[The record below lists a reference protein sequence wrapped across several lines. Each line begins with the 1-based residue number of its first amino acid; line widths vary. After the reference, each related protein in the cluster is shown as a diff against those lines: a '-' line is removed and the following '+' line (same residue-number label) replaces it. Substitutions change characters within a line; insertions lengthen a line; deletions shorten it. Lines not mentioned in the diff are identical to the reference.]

1 MVPFKLADIDGVNHD
16 NLLSFL
22 EEKLIST
29 FRFLINYLAAAK
41 VQKIK
46 MKITDNF
53 KKDVF

>member
-53 KKDVF
+53 KKDDF